1 MEAFRVKD
9 ANEEEDAGGCTRA
22 SSSGELKRDEEPL
35 RLTSTS
41 RSSESP
47 MNESSSIERTNKV
60 DAVRAAILQ
69 KRENVEELK
78 RTKRMTSLVAEA
90 CKSLVRKN
98 LKKKEQ
104 RARRK
109 EGLMKFI
116 PRVKNLKNIDNNS
129 ESDDSESESVNS
141 QVKGIEFLKAS
152 LTMIAEQKNK
162 RLSREKKIKKI
173 LKQKMSP
180 EMKALN
186 DDCTS
191 SVYAVGHIQR
201 FELQRNRV
209 DHRRWIYARVRT
221 K

>member
-1 MEAFRVKD
+1 
-9 ANEEEDAGGCTRA
+9 
-22 SSSGELKRDEEPL
+22 
-35 RLTSTS
+35 
-41 RSSESP
+41 
-47 MNESSSIERTNKV
+47 
-60 DAVRAAILQ
+60 
-69 KRENVEELK
+69 
-78 RTKRMTSLVAEA
+78 MTTLVAEA

-129 ESDDSESESVNS
+129 ESDDSESESRRRIHAGPKVIRIFE
-141 QVKGIEFLKAS
+141 GIFDHDSGTKK
-152 LTMIAEQKNK
+152 Q

-186 DDCTS
+186 DELYVNAFMLLDIFKDLNYSGTGLIIVDGFMHVYERNKLFGQDLWKARVDTS
-191 SVYAVGHIQR
+191 SHSTFDQDMARTVMEMGGREERA
-201 FELQRNRV
+201 
-209 DHRRWIYARVRT
+209 WIS
-221 K
+221 